1 METIHGYRLR
11 PMRREDLRRVLDWRN
26 SERVHSKMLTN
37 HQITWE
43 EHVAWFER
51 HETDTP
57 SHALVFEHDGR
68 PIGYA
73 GYTEFDEAQQSC
85 SPSAYLG
92 ETEAVPMDAGLTLFY
107 ECLAYAFDELG
118 MERVETSVFADN
130 RKAIKID
137 EFLGYQRL
145 PGEISYEKQGERKNA
160 YRYAMTKEDW
170 EKRQSGIRAI
180 LE

>member
-85 SPSAYLG
+85 SPGAYLG
-92 ETEAVPMDAGLTLFY
+92 ETEAVPMDAV
-107 ECLAYAFDELG
+107 
-118 MERVETSVFADN
+118 RV
-130 RKAIKID
+130 
-137 EFLGYQRL
+137 G
-145 PGEISYEKQGERKNA
+145 
-160 YRYAMTKEDW
+160 
-170 EKRQSGIRAI
+170 
-180 LE
+180 